1 VTVAGKRRELST
13 GARLAVDFGPLLTF
27 FLANG
32 YAPVADG
39 ERIFVATGVFMAA
52 MAVAMVYSKLR
63 VGTISQMLWF
73 NGAVVAVLGGL
84 TLLLH
89 DELFIK
95 IKPTILYTLYAG
107 LLFYALLSG
116 KPLLKRV
123 LADAYPPMADAGWGL
138 LTRNWAWFFVAMALV
153 NEAVW
158 RTYST
163 DQWVSFKT
171 WIVFPVTLV
180 FAFAQAPIL
189 MRHGVKPEDVPVPP
203 QG

>member
-1 VTVAGKRRELST
+1 MAEHKRELST
-13 GARLAVDFGPLLTF
+13 GARLAVDFGPLLSF

-32 YAPVADG
+32 YAPVPEA

-52 MAVAMVYSKLR
+52 MAVAMIYSKLR

-84 TLLLH
+84 TLVLH

-123 LADAYPPMADAGWGL
+123 LADAYPPMVDAGWRL

-158 RTYST
+158 RGYST

-189 MRHGVKPEDVPVPP
+189 MRHGVKVEDVPVPP

>member
-1 VTVAGKRRELST
+1 MAEHKRELST
-13 GARLAVDFGPLLTF
+13 GARLAVDFGPLLSF

-32 YAPVADG
+32 YAPVPEA

-52 MAVAMVYSKLR
+52 MAVAMIYSRLR

-84 TLLLH
+84 TLVLH

-123 LADAYPPMADAGWGL
+123 LADAYPPMVDAGWRL

-158 RTYST
+158 RGYST

-189 MRHGVKPEDVPVPP
+189 MRHGVKVEDVPVPP

>member
-1 VTVAGKRRELST
+1 MAGEQRELST
-13 GARLAVDFGPLLTF
+13 GGRLAIDFGPLLLF

-39 ERIFVATGVFMAA
+39 QRIFVATGVFMVAMAAA
-52 MAVAMVYSKLR
+52 MLFSKIR
-63 VGTISQMLWF
+63 TGTISQLLWF

-95 IKPTILYTLYAG
+95 IKPTILYALYAG
-107 LLFYALLSG
+107 LLFYALVSR

-123 LADAYPPMADAGWGL
+123 LADAYPPMADAGWDL
-138 LTRNWAWFFVAMALV
+138 LTRNWAWFFLGLALV
-153 NEAVW
+153 NEGVW
-158 RTYST
+158 RNFST

-171 WIVFPVTLV
+171 WIVFPVTMV

-189 MRHGVKPEDVPVPP
+189 LRHGIEPEDGATPP
-203 QG
+203 QP